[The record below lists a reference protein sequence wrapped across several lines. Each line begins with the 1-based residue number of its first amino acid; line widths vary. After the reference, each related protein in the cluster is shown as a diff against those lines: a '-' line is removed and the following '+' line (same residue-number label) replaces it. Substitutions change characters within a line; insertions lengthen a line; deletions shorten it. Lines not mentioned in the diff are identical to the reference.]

1 MDKTATLVD
10 AANYIKELLETVKKY
25 EDELKALEEEDC
37 KETNT
42 KPEPSVLVGDCPDK
56 KGSEK
61 TPIVVRKT
69 HESCI
74 CHLTLI

>member
-1 MDKTATLVD
+1 MDKTATLMD
-10 AANYIKELLETVKKY
+10 AADYIKELLETVRKY
-25 EDELKALEEEDC
+25 EDELEALEEEDR
-37 KETNT
+37 KETDT
-42 KPEPSVLVGDCPDK
+42 KPEHSVLVGDCTDK
-56 KGSEK
+56 KAGEK